1 VTPDDV
7 AWLETR
13 EGAAAARHAS
23 DLLAAGAGELRTIDA
38 LRRDHPAERA
48 RAALA
53 LATGRRSA
61 SAKFLDADRLFFD
74 RESAEQASSEHVARH
89 TAARFGGQTRVAD
102 LGCGAG
108 GDLLALAVHGR
119 VVAVDRDPTRLAMA
133 RANARVRGL
142 SDRTSFVEADLTAAD
157 TAGCSASWLDPAR
170 RDSGGRVLDPDR
182 WSPSLTIAIEVARR
196 FEGAGI
202 KLAPGIERE
211 LLPSDGEREFIS
223 LGGALVAAILW
234 LGTLARDP
242 RTATVLTAGGVAHE
256 LRGDPD
262 HAPRA
267 IGAPQTLDAIGAPQT
282 LDAIGAPQ
290 TLDAIGAPQTV
301 AAIGEPGAYLYD
313 PDPAVGRAELVRSL
327 AAHLGAWQ
335 LDSRIAYLTADEA
348 VATPFARRFR
358 ILAALPFA
366 ERRLLEELR
375 SLDAARVEVMRRGSP
390 IDPGELA
397 KRLDARLHGSRIL
410 TVALAR
416 VGTGQL
422 AIVCERERDA
432 V

>member
-290 TLDAIGAPQTV
+290 TV

>member
-142 SDRTSFVEADLTAAD
+142 SDRTSFVVADLTAAD

-262 HAPRA
+262 HAPR
-267 IGAPQTLDAIGAPQT
+267 AIGAPQT

>member
-1 VTPDDV
+1 MTPDDV
-7 AWLETR
+7 AWLETP
-13 EGAAAARHAS
+13 EGDAAARHAS
-23 DLLAAGAGELRTIDA
+23 DLLAAGTGELRTIDA

-53 LATGRRSA
+53 LAIGRRSA
-61 SAKFLDADRLFFD
+61 AAKFHDAHRLFFD
-74 RESAEQASSEHVARH
+74 RESAEQASNEHVARH
-89 TAARFGGQTRVAD
+89 TAARFAGQVRVAD

-108 GDLLALAVHGR
+108 GDLVALAAEAR

-142 SDRTSFVEADLTAAD
+142 SDRTAFVEADLSVAD
-157 TAGCSASWLDPAR
+157 TAACSVAWLDPAR
-170 RDSGGRVLDPDR
+170 RDPGGRVLDPDR
-182 WSPSLTIAIEVARR
+182 WSPPLGTAIEVARR

-211 LLPSDGEREFIS
+211 RLPSDGELEFIS

-234 LGTLARDP
+234 LGALARDP
-242 RTATVLTAGGVAHE
+242 RTATVLSAGGVAHE

-267 IGAPQTLDAIGAPQT
+267 IGAPQTVGAT
-282 LDAIGAPQ
+282 
-290 TLDAIGAPQTV
+290 
-301 AAIGEPGAYLYD
+301 GEPGAYLYD

-335 LDSRIAYLTADEA
+335 LDARLAYLTADEA

-390 IDPGELA
+390 IDPGQLA
-397 KRLDARLHGSRIL
+397 KRLDARLHGSRVL

-416 VGTGQL
+416 VGTRQL